1 MPKAVRAAIVIIWIR
16 IAFAVCYII
25 AANVTAIHKVD
36 GGFWGGLQNG
46 IASDSGA
53 PSLAEYTSYHARRI
67 SVAAFIVIVFW
78 GASLWAI
85 KARRFWPAFIF
96 SLILILAG
104 LSGRSFPI
112 LSIAV
117 LILVCVASRGYWAVS
132 GKDRRPQQAENRPN
146 LAKLIA
152 FVACLIAAVA
162 FAWLAVVMTG
172 MGGNRTIP
180 EAQQRDEKK
189 SFDKQLQEI
198 QATTHTLDDTSNIF
212 PSFHLPSLPSEETQN
227 DTSLQSSTTNSAKER
242 LESIYRESG
251 RTQRRIRFHFQ
262 AVPGASQAPFTV
274 NPPPSPPP

>member
-1 MPKAVRAAIVIIWIR
+1 MPKAVRAAIVIIWIQ
-16 IAFAVCYII
+16 IAFVVCYII
-25 AANVTAIHKVD
+25 AASVTAIHKVD
-36 GGFWGGLQNG
+36 VGFWGGLQNR
-46 IASDSGA
+46 IASDAGA
-53 PSLAEYTSYHARRI
+53 PSLAEYTSYHAGRI
-67 SVAAFIVIVFW
+67 CGAAFIVIVFL

-104 LSGRSFPI
+104 LTGRSFPI

-117 LILVCVASRGYWAVS
+117 LILVCVAPRGYWA
-132 GKDRRPQQAENRPN
+132 GNRPN
-146 LAKLIA
+146 LANLIA
-152 FVACLIAAVA
+152 SVACLIAAVA
-162 FAWLAVVMTG
+162 FAWLAVVMTR

-180 EAQQRDEKK
+180 EAQQRDEEK

-227 DTSLQSSTTNSAKER
+227 DTSLRSSTTNSAKER
-242 LESIYRESG
+242 LESIYRGSG

-262 AVPGASQAPFTV
+262 AVPGEPQATVTV

>member
-152 FVACLIAAVA
+152 SVACLIAAVA

-227 DTSLQSSTTNSAKER
+227 DTSLRSSTTNSAKER

-251 RTQRRIRFHFQ
+251 RTQRRLRLHAQ
-262 AVPGASQAPFTV
+262 AVPGEPQATVTV
-274 NPPPSPPP
+274 NPSPSPPP

>member
-36 GGFWGGLQNG
+36 GGFWGGLQKG

-67 SVAAFIVIVFW
+67 SVAAFIVLVFW

-132 GKDRRPQQAENRPN
+132 GKDRRPQQAGNRPN

-152 FVACLIAAVA
+152 SVACVIAAVA

-227 DTSLQSSTTNSAKER
+227 DTSLRSSTTNSAKER

-251 RTQRRIRFHFQ
+251 RTQRRLRLHAQ
-262 AVPGASQAPFTV
+262 AVPGEPQATVTV